1 MKANYNRKQVDVNA
15 LVTSFNKI
23 NILLYNQTFGRKYR
37 ACQSYIE
44 LINQLAKDFD
54 ERYEGYGH
62 EKALA
67 ESLKKQGITIR
78 LASYPL
84 PLYQAYREVIRFYL
98 NLTAK
103 ALLRRRVTREEIEN
117 YIKNFQKIL
126 ASKNWTEGK
135 AVRELD
141 EMLLKNV
148 NLIFVNGII
157 EECEV

>member
-1 MKANYNRKQVDVNA
+1 MKANYSRKQVDVNA

-23 NILLYNQTFGRKYR
+23 NILLYNQTFDRKHR

-44 LINQLAKDFD
+44 LINKFAKDFD

-78 LASYPL
+78 LASYTL
-84 PLYQAYREVIRFYL
+84 PLYQTYREVIRFYL

-103 ALLRRRVTREEIEN
+103 ALLRRRATREEIEN

-148 NLIFVNGII
+148 NSIFVNGSI
-157 EECEV
+157 EACEV